1 MVTTIMLPPTFG
13 GLVNFA
19 GKESSEAEVIEPLR
33 KLTGGKTYSRPPE
46 IEAKL
51 KELYATSDDEIIRRC
66 EITSEDDDGFVP
78 PECLVH
84 LVRIRRHCVDADLTF
99 ALLFDALFTRVL
111 AHLPKEPKWEGVGEA
126 SERSDVRLLA
136 STRFKELMLLDRKN
150 GYDDRLDIYEVRF
163 AMAVA
168 NLRKDA
174 KKKTLRHARRTT
186 EVGSFERDIE
196 LSDREQEQIAIGD
209 LNIFEKSG
217 SEDYRILLCAAIDRL
232 PDEYRTVVELYQLG
246 IPFESTKPD
255 VVPISEIISR
265 SPKTARKYLNEA
277 IGLLKSMIEEKQYND
292 K

>member
-1 MVTTIMLPPTFG
+1 M
-13 GLVNFA
+13 
-19 GKESSEAEVIEPLR
+19 IEPLR
-33 KLTGGKTYSRPPE
+33 KLTGGKPYSRPPE

-51 KELYATSDDEIIRRC
+51 KELYATSDDELIRRC

-84 LVRIRRHCVDADLTF
+84 LVRIRRQCADSDLTF
-99 ALLFDALFTRVL
+99 ASLFDALFKRVF
-111 AHLPKEPKWEGVGEA
+111 AHLPKEPKWEGVGEV
-126 SERSDVRLLA
+126 SDRSDVRLLA
-136 STRFKELMLLDRKN
+136 STRFKELLLIDREH

-174 KKKTLRHARRTT
+174 KKKTLRHTRRTT
-186 EVGSFERDIE
+186 EVASFERDIE

-209 LNIFEKSG
+209 LSIFQKSG
-217 SEDYRILLCAAIDRL
+217 SEDYRIHLYEAIDQL
-232 PDEYRTVVELYQLG
+232 PDEHRTVVELFQLG

-255 VVPISEIISR
+255 VVPISEIIGR

-277 IGLLKSMIEEKQYND
+277 IELLKATIEELQNND